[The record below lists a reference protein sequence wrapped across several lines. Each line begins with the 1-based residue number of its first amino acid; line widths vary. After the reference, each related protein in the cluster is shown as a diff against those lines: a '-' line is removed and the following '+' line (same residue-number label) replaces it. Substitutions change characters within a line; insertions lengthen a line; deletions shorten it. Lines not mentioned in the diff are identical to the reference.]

1 MTITSML
8 AAAAAARPESCFLRT
23 VEGELTYRQTENRV
37 RRVAGGL
44 ARMGIGPGSTVV
56 LIMRNSADQ
65 VVVWFALARLGAL
78 HVPLN
83 TALVGRP
90 LEHALR
96 IAAPAMVIADFDL
109 LRPIAATVQATAPAA
124 TTLVRGA
131 PVDLATPRLEDLVA
145 TEPAD
150 DPSDAPPG
158 ASDELDVATLLFSS
172 GTTGPSKACELS
184 HRYLARQ
191 GEIHARQFGLRAD
204 DVLYCPF
211 PLFHVDAAT
220 LTVVAALAVG
230 ATAALGE
237 RFSTSQFWNEIRRFD
252 ASVINFM
259 GATLTMLWKQ
269 PPSPADTDHRV
280 RLAWGVPM
288 PDWQDGWERRF
299 GFPLFQLYGLTDAGV
314 PAYDPIDGTQRRGA
328 CGRVIDEFEVRIG
341 PGEEI
346 LVRGREP
353 GLTMNGYHAM
363 PEATADAIDAD
374 GWVHTGDR
382 GRLDDDGFL
391 TFLGRTTDSIRRRGE
406 NISAHEVEQ
415 AGLEHPDVLE
425 VAAIGVP
432 SELTEED
439 VKVFAV
445 LRAGARLTAAEFH
458 EHYRAVAPRHLAPR
472 YITFVDELPKTPTE
486 KIEKYKLDADAKLP
500 TWDSETSR

>member
-1 MTITSML
+1 VTITSML
-8 AAAAAARPESCFLRT
+8 AAAAASRPESVFLRS
-23 VEGELTYRQTENRV
+23 VEEEVTYLETQDRV
-37 RRVAGGL
+37 QRIAAGL
-44 ARMGIGPGSTVV
+44 ARLGIRPGDAVV
-56 LIMRNSADQ
+56 LIMANSADQ

-83 TALVGRP
+83 TALVGRQ

-96 IAAPAMVIADFDL
+96 IAAPTMIIADHDL
-109 LRPIAATVQATAPAA
+109 LQPIAATVGAAAPTA

-131 PVDLATPRLEDLVA
+131 PTDMPASRLEDLLIG
-145 TEPAD
+145 ESD
-150 DPSDAPPG
+150 DAPQQ
-158 ASDELDVATLLFSS
+158 AAADELDVATLLFTS

-191 GEIHARQFGLRAD
+191 GEIHARQFGLRTD

-230 ATAALGE
+230 ATAALGK
-237 RFSTSQFWNEIRRFD
+237 RFSTSRYWDEVRRFD

-269 PPSPADTDHRV
+269 RATPRDTDHRV
-280 RLAWGVPM
+280 RLGWGVPM
-288 PDWQDGWERRF
+288 PEWQDAWQVRF
-299 GFPLFQLYGLTDAGV
+299 GFPLFQVYGLTDAGV
-314 PAYDPIDGTQRRGA
+314 PVYDPIDGTQRRGA
-328 CGRVIDEFEVRIG
+328 CGQVIDEFEVRIG
-341 PGEEI
+341 DSEEI

-363 PEATADAIDAD
+363 PDATAETIEAD

-382 GRLDDDGFL
+382 GRLDPDGFL
-391 TFLGRTTDSIRRRGE
+391 TFLGRSRDSIRRRGE

-415 AGLEHPDVLE
+415 AGLEHPDVIDI
-425 VAAIGVP
+425 AAIG
-432 SELTEED
+432 
-439 VKVFAV
+439 
-445 LRAGARLTAAEFH
+445 GAE
-458 EHYRAVAPRHLAPR
+458 
-472 YITFVDELPKTPTE
+472 
-486 KIEKYKLDADAKLP
+486 
-500 TWDSETSR
+500 

>member
-8 AAAAAARPESCFLRT
+8 ATAAASRPGSVFLRT
-23 VEGELTYRQTENRV
+23 AEGELSYGETEDRV

-44 ARMGIGPGSTVV
+44 ARMGIRAGSPVV
-56 LIMRNSADQ
+56 LIMRNSTDQ

-78 HVPLN
+78 HIPLN
-83 TALVGRP
+83 PGLIGQQ

-96 IAAPAMVIADFDL
+96 VTAPTMIIADHEL
-109 LRPIAATVQATAPAA
+109 LRPVAATIAAAVPTR

-131 PVDLATPRLEDLVA
+131 PEDTSASSFEDLVA
-145 TEPAD
+145 GEPAD
-150 DPSDAPPG
+150 PAPH
-158 ASDELDVATLLFSS
+158 AVDDLDVATLLFTS
-172 GTTGPSKACELS
+172 GTTGVSKACELS

-211 PLFHVDAAT
+211 PLFHIDAAT
-220 LTVVAALAVG
+220 LTVVAALAAG

-237 RFSTSQFWNEIRRFD
+237 RFSTSRYWDEVRRFD

-259 GATLTMLWKQ
+259 GATLTMLWKL
-269 PPSPADTDHRV
+269 PASPADTDHRV

-288 PDWQDGWERRF
+288 PEWKDGWEARF
-299 GFPLFQLYGLTDAGV
+299 GFPLLQVYGLTDAGV
-314 PAYDPIDGTQRRGA
+314 PVYDPIDGTQRSGA
-328 CGRVIDEFEVRIG
+328 CGRVIDEYEIRISNS
-341 PGEEI
+341 EEI

-353 GLTMNGYHAM
+353 GLIMNGYHAM
-363 PEATADAIDAD
+363 LDATADAIDAD

-382 GRLDDDGFL
+382 GRLDPDGFL
-391 TFLGRTTDSIRRRGE
+391 TFLGRSTDSIRRRGE

-415 AGLEHPDVLE
+415 AGLEHPDVIE
-425 VAAIGVP
+425 VTAIGRP

-439 VKVFAV
+439 VQIFVV
-445 LRAGARLTAAEFH
+445 LRKDANLTAAELH
-458 EHYRAVAPRHLAPR
+458 QHYRAVAPRHLTPR
-472 YITFVDELPKTPTE
+472 YITFLDQLPKTPTE
-486 KIEKYKLDADAKLP
+486 KVEKFKLARTAHSWP
-500 TWDSETSR
+500 TWDSDANR

>member
-8 AAAAAARPESCFLRT
+8 AAAAASRPESCFLRA
-23 VEGELTYRQTENRV
+23 VEDEVTYLETQNRV
-37 RRVAGGL
+37 RTVAGGL
-44 ARMGIGPGSTVV
+44 ARMGIGPGSAVV
-56 LIMRNSADQ
+56 LIMRNSTDQ

-83 TALVGRP
+83 TALVGRQ
-90 LEHALR
+90 LEHALH
-96 IAAPAMVIADFDL
+96 IAAPVMIVADDDL
-109 LRPIAATVQATAPAA
+109 LRPIAATVHAVAPTA

-131 PVDLATPRLEDLVA
+131 PADLTTSRLEDLLA
-145 TEPAD
+145 GELA
-150 DPSDAPPG
+150 DAPTQ
-158 ASDELDVATLLFSS
+158 ATDELDVATLLFTS
-172 GTTGPSKACELS
+172 GTTGASKACELS

-191 GEIHARQFGLRAD
+191 GAIHARQFGLRAD

-211 PLFHVDAAT
+211 PLFHIDAAT
-220 LTVVAALAVG
+220 LTVVAALTVG

-237 RFSTSQFWNEIRRFD
+237 RFSTTLYWNEVRRFD

-269 PPSPADTDHRV
+269 PASPTDTDHRV

-288 PDWQDGWERRF
+288 PDWQDAWETRF
-299 GFPLFQLYGLTDAGV
+299 GFPLFQVYGLTDAGIPV
-314 PAYDPIDGTQRRGA
+314 YDPIDGTQRRGA
-328 CGRVIDEFEVRIG
+328 CGRVIDEFEVRISTS
-341 PGEEI
+341 EEI

-363 PEATADAIDAD
+363 PDATADTIDVD

-382 GRLDDDGFL
+382 GRLDSDGFV
-391 TFLGRTTDSIRRRGE
+391 TFLGRSTDSIRRRGE

-415 AGLEHPDVLE
+415 AGLEHPDVTE
-425 VAAIGVP
+425 VAAIGLP

-439 VKVFAV
+439 VKIYVV
-445 LRAGARLTAAEFH
+445 LREGATLTAAELH
-458 EHYRAVAPRHLAPR
+458 EHYRTVAPRHLAPR
-472 YITFVDELPKTPTE
+472 YITFLDKLPKTPTE
-486 KIEKYKLDADAKLP
+486 KIEKFKLCATVGKWP
-500 TWDSETSR
+500 TWDSEARQ

>member
-1 MTITSML
+1 MTITTML
-8 AAAAAARPESCFLRT
+8 AAAAASRPESCFLRT
-23 VEGELTYRQTENRV
+23 AEDELTYLQTHDRV
-37 RRVAGGL
+37 RTVAGGL
-44 ARMGIGPGSTVV
+44 ARMGIGPGATVV
-56 LIMRNSADQ
+56 LIMRNSTEQ

-83 TALVGRP
+83 TALVGRQ

-96 IAAPAMVIADFDL
+96 VAAPAMIIADHDL
-109 LRPIAATVQATAPAA
+109 LNPIATTVRAAAPTA

-131 PVDLATPRLEDLVA
+131 PANMTASRLEDLRVGGELAEASPPA
-145 TEPAD
+145 T
-150 DPSDAPPG
+150 
-158 ASDELDVATLLFSS
+158 DELDVATLLFTS
-172 GTTGPSKACELS
+172 GTTGASKACELS

-211 PLFHVDAAT
+211 PLFHIDAAT

-237 RFSTSQFWNEIRRFD
+237 HFSTSRYWHEVRCFD

-269 PPSPADTDHRV
+269 PAAPTDTDHRV

-288 PDWQDGWERRF
+288 PHWQDAWETRF
-299 GFPLFQLYGLTDAGV
+299 GFPLAQVYGLTDAGV
-314 PAYDPIDGTQRRGA
+314 PVYDPIDGTQRRGA

-341 PGEEI
+341 LADEI

-363 PEATADAIDAD
+363 PDATADAIDVD
-374 GWVHTGDR
+374 GWVHTGDC
-382 GRLDDDGFL
+382 GRLDPDGFL
-391 TFLGRTTDSIRRRGE
+391 TFLGRSTDSIRRRGE

-415 AGLEHPDVLE
+415 AGLEHPDVIE
-425 VAAIGVP
+425 IAAIGQP

-439 VKVFAV
+439 VKIFVV
-445 LRAGARLTAAEFH
+445 LRDGATLTPAELH
-458 EHYRAVAPRHLAPR
+458 EHYRTVAPRHLAPR
-472 YITFVDELPKTPTE
+472 YITFLDRLPKTPTE
-486 KIEKYKLDADAKLP
+486 KIAKFTLAAIVGKWP
-500 TWDSETSR
+500 TWDSEARQL